1 MRNFIRNAQL
11 PMQLRYHYF
20 ISEKLAIS
28 TFFYELESNAIDSLK
43 RQLLCPVFAFGPGIP
58 FI

>member
-1 MRNFIRNAQL
+1 VELHPQCSIAYAVEVPLLYFRNQ
-11 PMQLRYHYF
+11 
-20 ISEKLAIS
+20 LAIS